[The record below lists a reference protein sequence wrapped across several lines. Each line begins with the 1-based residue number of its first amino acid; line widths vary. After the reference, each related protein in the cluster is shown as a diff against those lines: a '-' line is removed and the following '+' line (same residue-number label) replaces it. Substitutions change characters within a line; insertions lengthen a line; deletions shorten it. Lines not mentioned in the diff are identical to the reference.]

1 MKQSLFNIQSE
12 YLALASALEQ
22 GEVTPE
28 IEQQLAITEAALQTK
43 AVGYAHIIREGKA
56 NIAAMKDE
64 IARIQGLLKAEQNK
78 VDRLETAISNAMQM
92 FGVPE
97 VKTPLVRL
105 SFRRS
110 EAVVGEA
117 DAPLADEFVRV
128 VPEQRKP
135 DLTAIKAA
143 IKEGREVE
151 GYRIEERFNLQ
162 IK

>member
-28 IEQQLAITEAALQTK
+28 LEQQLAITEQALQTK
-43 AVGYAHIIREGKA
+43 AVGYAHIIRESEA
-56 NIAAMKDE
+56 NVTAIKDE
-64 IARIQGLLKAEQNK
+64 IARLQALLKSEQNK
-78 VDRLETAISNAMQM
+78 ADRLKSAISNAMQM
-92 FGVPE
+92 FGVHE

-105 SFRRS
+105 SFRKS
-110 EAVVGEA
+110 EAVVGEE
-117 DAPLADEFVRV
+117 DAPLPDEFVRV
-128 VPEQRKP
+128 VPEKRSP

-151 GYRIEERFNLQ
+151 GYCIEERLNLQ

>member
-1 MKQSLFNIQSE
+1 MKQSLFNIQQE
-12 YLALASALEQ
+12 YLELASALEH

-28 IEQQLAITEAALQTK
+28 LETQLAITETALQTK

-64 IARIQGLLKAEQNK
+64 IARIQGLLKSEQNK

-92 FGVPE
+92 FGVHE
-97 VKTPLVRL
+97 VKTPLVKL

-110 EAVVGEA
+110 EAVVG
-117 DAPLADEFVRV
+117 DANAALPDEFVRV

-135 DLTAIKAA
+135 DLPAIKSA
-143 IKEGREVE
+143 IKEGREVD

>member
-1 MKQSLFNIQSE
+1 MKSLFNIQSE

-22 GEVTPE
+22 GELTPE
-28 IEQQLAITEAALQTK
+28 LETALAINEQELHVKAVAYAYVIKDAEANTEA
-43 AVGYAHIIREGKA
+43 ID
-56 NIAAMKDE
+56 NE
-64 IARIQGLLKAEQNK
+64 IARLTALKQAEK
-78 VDRLETAISNAMQM
+78 RKTERLKGAIANAMQLY
-92 FGVPE
+92 GINE
-97 VKTPLVRL
+97 VKTATMKL

-110 EAVVGEA
+110 EAVVGDT
-117 DAPLADEFVRV
+117 DAPLADEFVRII
-128 VPEQRKP
+128 PEKRSP

>member
-28 IEQQLAITEAALQTK
+28 IEQQLAITEQALQTK
-43 AVGYAHIIREGKA
+43 AVGYAHIIREAEA
-56 NIAAMKDE
+56 NIAAMKEE

-92 FGVPE
+92 FGVHE

-110 EAVVGEA
+110 EAVVGDD
-117 DAPLADEFVRV
+117 DAPLPDEFVRV
-128 VPEQRKP
+128 VPEKRSP